1 MLNFISFKYLDNLL
15 LNLNNFTLCI
25 LFQAVKKIVL
35 GCKPE
40 ICVRCREEGKIDCY
54 QKARGIGER
63 TEGR

>member
-1 MLNFISFKYLDNLL
+1 MHIVPGCKKNLKKTIS
-15 LNLNNFTLCI
+15 
-25 LFQAVKKIVL
+25 

-54 QKARGIGER
+54 QKAWGIGER